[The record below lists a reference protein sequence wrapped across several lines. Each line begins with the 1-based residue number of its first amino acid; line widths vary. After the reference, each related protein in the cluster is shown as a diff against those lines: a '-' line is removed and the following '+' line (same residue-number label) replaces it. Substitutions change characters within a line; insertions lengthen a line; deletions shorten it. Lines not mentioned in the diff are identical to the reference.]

1 MKRYIYFII
10 VITLITLFAVS
21 YRIEYGNIKNKK
33 KTKQRGQTTVQYELM
48 LRQILM
54 NQQAIMI
61 TLMNLSDTANSEYL
75 NEFCLATSDLLTN

>member
-1 MKRYIYFII
+1 MKQYIYFVI

-61 TLMNLSDTANSEYL
+61 ALMNLSDTANSEYL

>member
-1 MKRYIYFII
+1 M
-10 VITLITLFAVS
+10 
-21 YRIEYGNIKNKK
+21 
-33 KTKQRGQTTVQYELM
+33 QYELM